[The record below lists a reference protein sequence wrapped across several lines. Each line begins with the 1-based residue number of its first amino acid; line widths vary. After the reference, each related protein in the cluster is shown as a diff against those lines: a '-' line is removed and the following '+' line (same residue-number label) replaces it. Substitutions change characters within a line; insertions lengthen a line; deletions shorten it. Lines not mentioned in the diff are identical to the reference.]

1 MQLFFRRHRAGG
13 VTLAAL
19 AVLVLLAPLAG
30 AARRDTRAP
39 AAAPTALP
47 TIELVREGAT
57 PFRVE
62 VRSPDAVEAGFAAG
76 ELTKY
81 LGRISGATLA
91 TADAKTAP
99 GPRVVIGMRRDL
111 SAADRALLPPAAKG
125 FDGYAIAVSAR
136 KGSPP
141 RIVIGGDQ
149 PRGLVYGVYDLL
161 ERLGC
166 RFTHPALDP
175 GDPEIV
181 PSARDLTLP
190 AGRWAVA
197 SPLEYRT
204 LAWFEWRRPARDGLA
219 STPEELA
226 AQIDWAMKCRYNAF
240 ESAAIELPPDHPL
253 ARALHVAKQRGMLL
267 QSPGHNFDLFLP
279 SDPATFAA
287 HPNWF
292 GLRKGQ
298 RVQHAA
304 YGAQFCWT
312 NAEAQKAFTENVVAF
327 VKERPDLDILELS
340 GLDGGTMAPACECDE
355 CARQGSTDNVINLLN
370 GVVRRLAKERPD
382 LVVETLGG
390 YQYAA
395 QPPRSAKPDPRLRV
409 FWADWDR
416 VPMAGY
422 ASSSYAKRI
431 PGLEAWVEAF
441 DGRVT
446 VFQYYAD
453 HYKHAWFMGP
463 LAVQMIEDREYILK
477 HRIDGLLTLL
487 YPDGYWWRSSINA
500 WLAGN
505 VFYDTSVDPFA
516 LLRAYALAY
525 YGPAGEPMAAYL
537 DEWARD
543 PQLGMRTR
551 IAALPVHFGKL
562 RQQRK
567 TYLAEATRL
576 AEGDPVAAR
585 RVATIVRM
593 HDLADALMAVDLM
606 GSNSDGLR
614 DKGDLEGARRELEA
628 AHRRLGVAKALAAEL
643 VAEKRG
649 LVDPEISTSVFAFK
663 EKALDARD
671 KALAKAVTTP
681 AAGATG
687 ATGPTGAAP
696 SSAATPAT
704 ER

>member
-1 MQLFFRRHRAGG
+1 MQILVHPAGRA
-13 VTLAAL
+13 TLAML
-19 AVLVLLAPLAG
+19 AVFVLLAPCPA
-30 AARRDTRAP
+30 AARRDTK
-39 AAAPTALP
+39 AAASTPTVALA
-47 TIELVREGAT
+47 REGTT
-57 PFRVE
+57 PFRIE
-62 VRSPDAVEAGFAAG
+62 VRSPGAVEAGFAAG

-81 LGRISGATLA
+81 LTKISGAALEA
-91 TADAKTAP
+91 ASAKTPP
-99 GPRVVIGMRRDL
+99 GPRIVIGMRKDL
-111 SAADRALLPPAAKG
+111 SAADRGLLPPPAKG

-136 KGSPP
+136 TGNPP

-149 PRGLVYGVYDLL
+149 PRGLVYAVYDLL

-190 AGRWAVA
+190 AGKWAVA
-197 SPLEYRT
+197 SPLRYRT
-204 LAWFEWRRPARDGLA
+204 LAWFEWRKPNPDDLA
-219 STPEELA
+219 TTPEELA

-253 ARALHVAKQRGMLL
+253 ARALHAAKQRGMLL

-279 SDPATFAA
+279 SDPATFSA
-287 HPNWF
+287 HPDWF
-292 GLRKGQ
+292 GLRKGR
-298 RVQHAA
+298 RVPHAA

-312 NAEAQKAFTENVVAF
+312 NAEARKAFTENVVAF

-340 GLDGGTMAPACECDE
+340 GLDGGSMAPACECDA
-355 CARQGSTDNVINLLN
+355 CAKQGSTDNVIDLLN
-370 GVVRRLAKERPD
+370 GVVQRLAKERPD

-390 YQYAA
+390 YQYA
-395 QPPRSAKPDPRLRV
+395 QTPPRSAKPDPRLRV

-422 ASSSYAKRI
+422 SSPSYAKRI
-431 PGLEAWVEAF
+431 SGLEAWVQAF

-463 LAVQMIEDREYILK
+463 LAVQMIEDRDYVLK

-487 YPDGYWWRSSINA
+487 YPDGYWWRSSLNA

-505 VFYDTSVDPFA
+505 VFFDASVDPFA
-516 LLRAYALAY
+516 LLRSYALAY

-551 IAALPVHFGKL
+551 IAALPIHFGKL
-562 RQQRK
+562 REERR
-567 TYLAEATRL
+567 TYLADATRL
-576 AEGDPVAAR
+576 AASDAVAAR
-585 RVATIVRM
+585 RVSTMVRM
-593 HDLADALMAVDLM
+593 HDLADSIMAVDLM
-606 GSNSDGLR
+606 AAKSDGLR
-614 DKGDLEGARRELEA
+614 DKGDLEGARRELDA
-628 AHRRLGVAKALAAEL
+628 AHRRLQTAKALAAAL

-649 LVDPEISTSVFAFK
+649 LVDPEIATSVFVFK
-663 EKALDARD
+663 DKALDARE
-671 KALAKAVTTP
+671 KALAKAP
-681 AAGATG
+681 AAPPSGA
-687 ATGPTGAAP
+687 PGAASP
-696 SSAATPAT
+696 SAATPPGA
-704 ER
+704 R